1 MQKCHPYLP
10 PEIMIWIN
18 LILLYLK
25 ILLYNAG
32 QSFSGRLIFEKKKSF
47 SLINSCV
54 NICPSPCGLTLLWV
68 HDFNKLKS
76 TIPEVDST
84 YLFVKWFLRIRFF
97 NFSKNFTT
105 NPNHLPKKTMYPF
118 YFNKRV
124 SPLPLP
130 KSALVKIRPM
140 VLEKKLKM

>member
-1 MQKCHPYLP
+1 MSSLP
-10 PEIMIWIN
+10 TPGDHDLNKLNSTLPEDSSLQCRSKLFWPIDFW
-18 LILLYLK
+18 
-25 ILLYNAG
+25 
-32 QSFSGRLIFEKKKSF
+32 KKKSF